1 MNTHA
6 SSHLKRGSERVPAV
20 AKWIEDPSAVSW
32 VATEAQVQ
40 LPARRSGLRDLVSHS
55 HTFFMLPLKKKG
67 IESIYFGYIIQT
79 CLDMI

>member
-40 LPARRSGLRDLVSHS
+40 LPARRSGLRDLVSHTAT
-55 HTFFMLPLKKKG
+55 HFL
-67 IESIYFGYIIQT
+67 
-79 CLDMI
+79 CCH